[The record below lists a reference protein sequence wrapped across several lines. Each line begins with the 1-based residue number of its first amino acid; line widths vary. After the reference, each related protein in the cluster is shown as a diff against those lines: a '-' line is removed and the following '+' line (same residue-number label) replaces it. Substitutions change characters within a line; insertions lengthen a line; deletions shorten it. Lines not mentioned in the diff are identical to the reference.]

1 MHYQPTRETLFIV
14 QRLGGVWSGRHAMVC
29 CPAHEDRTPSLSIRQ
44 GRHSILVHCFA
55 GCDGADVMRA
65 VRHVLGHSVPTH
77 QALPEVANDRA
88 APFRHLWDKA
98 LPIEGTLGE
107 RYLKE
112 VRGIGFIPPDIRYLA
127 GCPMGRGRS
136 ARFLPALLVGVFRRT
151 RLIAIQRL
159 FLDPGTA
166 TRTHRMMLGNSRGG
180 TWPARFTDPTMRIAE
195 GFESACAFWQIT
207 ERQAGTCFGVRNFAR
222 FEPAHGTTAITLLP
236 DNDAEGQA
244 MARRSVDRRRDDG
257 IPISIAL
264 CPAGHGDWAEI
275 IRPHVH
281 MSIAS

>member
-44 GRHSILVHCFA
+44 GRYSILVHCFA

-65 VRHVLGHSVPTH
+65 LRHVLGHSIPAQRAV
-77 QALPEVANDRA
+77 PEVANDRPP
-88 APFRHLWDKA
+88 PFRHLWDKA

-107 RYLKE
+107 RYLRE
-112 VRGIGFIPPDIRYLA
+112 IRGIRFVPPDVRFLA
-127 GCPMGRGRS
+127 RCPMGRGRS
-136 ARFLPALLVGVFRRT
+136 ARFLPALLVGVFRR
-151 RLIAIQRL
+151 RSIIAIQRL
-159 FLDPGTA
+159 FLDSETA

-180 TWPARFTDPTMRIAE
+180 TWPARFTGSTMRIAE
-195 GFESACAFWQIT
+195 GFESACAYWQIT
-207 ERQAGTCFGVRNFAR
+207 GLDAGTCFGVRNFER
-222 FEPAHGTTAITLLP
+222 FETVDGTRSITLLP

-244 MARRSVDRRRDDG
+244 FARRCIERQSGRG
-257 IPISIAL
+257 IPVSIAH